1 MGVDVNAHSSVPL
14 LVQDA
19 LSGTIDA
26 VLHVGDLAYD
36 LDTPTGLNDG
46 TVNGDVFMVMTQ
58 NYSAYVPTHFT
69 VGALVMLRRM
79 SHADVKWPPL
89 LHP

>member
-69 VGALVMLRRM
+69 VGE
-79 SHADVKWPPL
+79 
-89 LHP
+89 